1 MAVLALLEDIAN
13 GRIRNERVF
22 RDYYDFLAHDDDWLI
37 SRFRFPRA
45 VLLEIC
51 TELGPGLERQTAR
64 SHALPVPIQVLTT
77 LGFLATGSFQRELAD
92 RSGMSQGALSRA
104 IPAVL
109 NGIIRI
115 SARYIRFPYDAVNQA
130 HIKAQ
135 FAEIAGFPNVIGAI
149 DCTHIAIKA
158 PSEGE
163 YAYVNRKHFHSL
175 NVQVICDAQMR
186 LTNIVARWPGATHD
200 SFVLTNSS
208 VGNRLEAG
216 RVCDGW
222 LIGDSGYALRPWL
235 LTPLAN
241 PLTVR
246 EQRYNNIHGRTRS
259 VVERAIGQL
268 KSRWRCLDRSGGMLL
283 YHPAKVCRIVQ
294 ACGVLHNIAHSH
306 GVPLREVMALADDPD
321 PGPNYAQPNAEA
333 IRTRQQLI
341 SRI

>member
-13 GRIRNERVF
+13 GRIRNER
-22 RDYYDFLAHDDDWLI
+22 I
-37 SRFRFPRA
+37 SKSYI
-45 VLLEIC
+45 LLEIGS

-104 IPAVL
+104 IAAVL

-115 SARYIRFPYDAVNQA
+115 SARYIRFPYDAVNQV

-163 YAYVNRKHFHSL
+163 YAHVNRKHFHSL
-175 NVQVICDAQMR
+175 NVQIICDAQMR
-186 LTNIVARWPGATHD
+186 LTNIVARWPGSTHD

-208 VGNRLEAG
+208 VGNRLEPG
-216 RVCDGW
+216 
-222 LIGDSGYALRPWL
+222 
-235 LTPLAN
+235 
-241 PLTVR
+241 
-246 EQRYNNIHGRTRS
+246 S
-259 VVERAIGQL
+259 V
-268 KSRWRCLDRSGGMLL
+268 
-283 YHPAKVCRIVQ
+283 
-294 ACGVLHNIAHSH
+294 
-306 GVPLREVMALADDPD
+306 
-321 PGPNYAQPNAEA
+321 
-333 IRTRQQLI
+333 
-341 SRI
+341 

>member
-22 RDYYDFLAHDDDWLI
+22 RHYYDFLAHDDDWLI

-216 RVCDGW
+216 MCDG
-222 LIGDSGYALRPWL
+222 LRDSGYALRPWL